1 MKRTWPYDMWS
12 LGVVWLEMLLATP
25 HVFQIS
31 PRTAAVLQRR
41 LQHNSQVDRSFSVP
55 DLELCCN
62 ALQAHARQAMM
73 NCWNHVTL
81 SRIGLWLVIW
91 QCCKFL

>member
-12 LGVVWLEMLLATP
+12 LGVVWLELLLATP

-41 LQHNSQVDRSFSVP
+41 LHHSSQV
-55 DLELCCN
+55 N
-62 ALQAHARQAMM
+62 
-73 NCWNHVTL
+73 T
-81 SRIGLWLVIW
+81 
-91 QCCKFL
+91 